1 VSAAKQTIAGWLEPL
16 SWPEKQRLKGIKK
29 MFREYTK
36 ALFKRV
42 DARQLMQFKPPTLPQ
57 RIYTKT
63 LNVDNVH
70 YASFCQ
76 EVDWPANEHAH
87 PLYLQMLSLPLQMQ
101 CLLDKQSPFPLLG
114 LIHAANKVSVI
125 DHCDLSEPFECR
137 VRFHDVRPHNR
148 GWEVDVMLEALQAGN
163 LVYRAISSYLV
174 KVKAVHVAPLGAK
187 NDLHDDCELENRALI
202 GEISASANTGRR
214 YAKLSGDYNPI
225 HLSAI
230 SAKAFGFKQ
239 PIAHGMWTLSRAVS
253 AFVSQQDFRQSM
265 SIKEVNCRFR
275 KPVFL
280 PCDIH
285 IQQHCKTDNS
295 VLIDVTDS
303 NDSLVHLSA
312 RLAFNQA

>member
-1 VSAAKQTIAGWLEPL
+1 
-16 SWPEKQRLKGIKK
+16 
-29 MFREYTK
+29 MYREYTK

-42 DARQLMQFKPPTLPQ
+42 DARQLMLFYQPTLPQ

-63 LNVDNVH
+63 LNVDNKH
-70 YASFCQ
+70 YAAFCQ
-76 EVDWPANEHAH
+76 EVDWPASEHAH

-114 LIHAANKVSVI
+114 LIHAANKVWVL

-137 VRFHDVRPHNR
+137 VRFHEVRPHNR

-163 LVYRAISSYLV
+163 IVYRAVSSYLV

-187 NDLHDDCELENRALI
+187 NDLHDDCDLENRALI
-202 GEISASANTGRR
+202 GEISAASNTGRR

-230 SAKAFGFKQ
+230 SAKAFGFKR

-253 AFVSQQDFRQSM
+253 VFVSHQEHAQSTTL
-265 SIKEVNCRFR
+265 KEIYCRFK

-280 PCDIH
+280 PADIH
-285 IQQHCKTDNS
+285 IQQHCKTEHS
-295 VLIDVTDS
+295 VLLDVTDS
-303 NDSLVHLSA
+303 DDSIVHLTAS
-312 RLAFNQA
+312 LSFNPS

>member
-1 VSAAKQTIAGWLEPL
+1 
-16 SWPEKQRLKGIKK
+16 
-29 MFREYTK
+29 MFREYIK

-42 DARQLMQFKPPTLPQ
+42 DAKQLMQFKPPTLPQ

-70 YASFCQ
+70 YAAFCQ

-114 LIHAANKVSVI
+114 LIHAANKVSVLA
-125 DHCDLSEPFECR
+125 HCDLSEPFECR
-137 VRFHDVRPHNR
+137 VRFHEVRPHNR

-174 KVKAVHVAPLGAK
+174 KVKAVHVAPLGSK
-187 NDLHDDCELENRALI
+187 GDVHDDCSLEDRARI
-202 GEISASANTGRR
+202 GKISAAANTGRR

-225 HLSAI
+225 HLSAT
-230 SAKAFGFKQ
+230 SAKVFGFKK

-253 AFVSQQDFRQSM
+253 AFVSHQEHSQT
-265 SIKEVNCRFR
+265 IAVTEVKSRFK

-280 PCDIH
+280 PNDTH
-285 IQQHCKTDNS
+285 VQQHCKTDSN

-312 RLAFNQA
+312 SLTFVLAK

>member
-1 VSAAKQTIAGWLEPL
+1 MAVP
-16 SWPEKQRLKGIKK
+16 
-29 MFREYTK
+29 
-36 ALFKRV
+36 
-42 DARQLMQFKPPTLPQ
+42 
-57 RIYTKT
+57 
-63 LNVDNVH
+63 
-70 YASFCQ
+70 
-76 EVDWPANEHAH
+76 
-87 PLYLQMLSLPLQMQ
+87 
-101 CLLDKQSPFPLLG
+101 
-114 LIHAANKVSVI
+114 NKVSVI

-253 AFVSQQDFRQSM
+253 AFVSHQDFRQSM
-265 SIKEVNCRFR
+265 SVKEVNCRFR

-312 RLAFNQA
+312 SLVFNQA

>member
-1 VSAAKQTIAGWLEPL
+1 
-16 SWPEKQRLKGIKK
+16 

-42 DARQLMQFKPPTLPQ
+42 DTRQLMQFKPPTLPQ

-63 LNVDNVH
+63 LNIDNTH
-70 YASFCQ
+70 YCSFCQ
-76 EVDWPANEHAH
+76 EVDWPGSEHPH

-125 DHCDLSEPFECR
+125 EHVDLSEPFECR
-137 VRFHDVRPHNR
+137 VRFHDVRPHSR
-148 GWEVDVMLEALQAGN
+148 GWEVDVMLEALQSGQ

-174 KVKAVHVAPLGAK
+174 KVKAVHVAPFIAK
-187 NDLHDDCELENRALI
+187 KDVRDECDLQDRNLIEAL
-202 GEISASANTGRR
+202 SVNANTGRR

-225 HLSAI
+225 HLSSI

-253 AFVSQQDFRQSM
+253 AFVSHQEQAESLQVE
-265 SIKEVNCRFR
+265 EVTCRFE

-280 PCDIH
+280 PSDIH
-285 IQQHCKTDNS
+285 IHQHCKTHTHA
-295 VLIDVTDS
+295 LLDVTDS
-303 NDSLVHLSA
+303 DNSSTYLSA
-312 RLAFNQA
+312 SVVFFAKS

>member
-1 VSAAKQTIAGWLEPL
+1 MI
-16 SWPEKQRLKGIKK
+16 
-29 MFREYTK
+29 REYTK

-63 LNVDNVH
+63 LNIDNMH
-70 YASFCQ
+70 YAAFCQ
-76 EVDWPANEHAH
+76 EVDWPASEHAH

-114 LIHAANKVSVI
+114 LIHAANKISVS

-137 VRFHDVRPHNR
+137 VRFHEVRPHNR
-148 GWEVDVMLEALQAGN
+148 GWEVDIMLEALQSGN
-163 LVYRAISSYLV
+163 LVYKAISSYLV
-174 KVKAVHVAPLGAK
+174 KVKAVHVAPLSAK
-187 NDLHDDCELENRALI
+187 IDLHDDCDLEDRALI
-202 GEISASANTGRR
+202 GEISALADTGRR
-214 YAKLSGDYNPI
+214 YAKISGDYNPI

-253 AFVSQQDFRQSM
+253 AFVSHQENVQTSVV
-265 SIKEVNCRFR
+265 KEVSCRFK

-280 PCDIH
+280 PNDIH

-295 VLIDVTDS
+295 VLLDVTDS

-312 RLAFNQA
+312 SLSFEKV

>member
-1 VSAAKQTIAGWLEPL
+1 
-16 SWPEKQRLKGIKK
+16 

-63 LNVDNVH
+63 LNIDNAH
-70 YASFCQ
+70 YCSFCH
-76 EVDWPANEHAH
+76 EVDWPVSAHPH

-101 CLLDKQSPFPLLG
+101 CLLDKKSPFPLLG

-125 DHCDLSEPFECR
+125 EHFDLSEPFECR
-137 VRFHDVRPHNR
+137 VRFNDVRPHSR
-148 GWEVDVMLEALQAGN
+148 GWEVDVMLEARQSGQ

-174 KVKAVHVAPLGAK
+174 IIKAVHVAPYTAK
-187 NDLHDDCELENRALI
+187 KEIHEECDTQDRELIAELI
-202 GEISASANTGRR
+202 AHANTGRR

-225 HLSAI
+225 HLSSI
-230 SAKAFGFKQ
+230 SARAFGFKK

-253 AFVSQQDFRQSM
+253 AFVSHQEHAELLVV
-265 SIKEVNCRFR
+265 KEVNCRFK

-280 PCDIH
+280 PNEIH
-285 IQQHCKTDNS
+285 IHQHCKTPTHAS
-295 VLIDVTDS
+295 IDVTDS
-303 NDSLVHLSA
+303 ADISLHLSA
-312 RLAFNQA
+312 NVVFSAKLE

>member
-1 VSAAKQTIAGWLEPL
+1 
-16 SWPEKQRLKGIKK
+16 

-63 LNVDNVH
+63 LTIDNAH
-70 YASFCQ
+70 YGAFCQ
-76 EVDWPANEHAH
+76 EVDWPVSQHPH

-114 LIHAANKVSVI
+114 LIHAANKVTVVE
-125 DHCDLSEPFECR
+125 HCNLSEPFECR
-137 VRFHDVRPHNR
+137 VRFYDVRPHSR
-148 GWEVDVMLEALQAGN
+148 GWEVDVMLEALQSGQ

-174 KVKAVHVAPLGAK
+174 KVKAVHVAPLAVK
-187 NDLHDDCELENRALI
+187 SDMHDDCDMHDRVLI
-202 GEISASANTGRR
+202 GEICAHANTGRR

-225 HLSAI
+225 HLSTI

-239 PIAHGMWTLSRAVS
+239 AIAHGMWTLSQAVS
-253 AFVSQQDFRQSM
+253 AFVSHQDNAEALTVS
-265 SIKEVNCRFR
+265 EVSCRFK

-280 PCDIH
+280 PNELH
-285 IQQHCKTDNS
+285 IQQHCKTEAS
-295 VLIDVTDS
+295 VFLDVTDG
-303 NDSLVHLSA
+303 NDNVVHLSA
-312 RLAFNQA
+312 SLAFTTKE

>member
-1 VSAAKQTIAGWLEPL
+1 
-16 SWPEKQRLKGIKK
+16 

-42 DARQLMQFKPPTLPQ
+42 DSRQLMQFKPPTLPQ

-114 LIHAANKVSVI
+114 LIHAANKVFVLE
-125 DHCDLSEPFECR
+125 HCDLSEPFECR
-137 VRFHDVRPHNR
+137 VRFHDVRPHSR
-148 GWEVDVMLEALQAGN
+148 GWEVDVMLEALQSGN

-174 KVKAVHVAPLGAK
+174 KVKAVHVAPLGPK
-187 NDLHDDCELENRALI
+187 TDLSDECSLEDRALI
-202 GEISASANTGRR
+202 ADINASANTGRR

-239 PIAHGMWTLSRAVS
+239 PIAHGMWTLSCAVS
-253 AFVSQQDFRQSM
+253 AFVSHQENSQS
-265 SIKEVNCRFR
+265 ITVKEVNCRFK

-280 PCDIH
+280 PNNIH
-285 IQQHCKTDNS
+285 IQQHCKTDTS
-295 VLIDVTDS
+295 ALLDVTDI
-303 NDSLVHLSA
+303 NDSLIHLSA
-312 RLAFNQA
+312 SVAFNQCSI

>member
-1 VSAAKQTIAGWLEPL
+1 
-16 SWPEKQRLKGIKK
+16 

-42 DARQLMQFKPPTLPQ
+42 DAKQLMQFKPPTLPQ

-63 LNVDNVH
+63 FNIDNAH
-70 YASFCQ
+70 YGAFCQ
-76 EVDWPANEHAH
+76 EVDWPASENMH

-114 LIHAANKVSVI
+114 LIHAGNSVVVL
-125 DHCDLSEPFECR
+125 DNCDLSEPFECR
-137 VRFHDVRPHNR
+137 VRFHEVRPHSR
-148 GWEVDVMLEALQAGN
+148 GWEVDVILEALQAGT

-174 KVKAVHVAPLGAK
+174 KVKAVHVAPLGLK
-187 NDLHDDCELENRALI
+187 QEIHDECELQDRGLI
-202 GEISASANTGRR
+202 GEISATANTGRR

-230 SAKAFGFKQ
+230 SAKAFGFKK

-253 AFVSQQDFRQSM
+253 ALVSHNDNAQSLTV
-265 SIKEVNCRFR
+265 KEVNCRFK

-280 PCDIH
+280 PNEIH
-285 IQQHCKTDNS
+285 IQQHCKTADS
-295 VLIDVTDS
+295 VLLDVTDS
-303 NDSLVHLSA
+303 SDSIVHLSA
-312 RLAFNQA
+312 SVAFNQP